1 MKILYF
7 NDFRL
12 GVLKGDN
19 SVVDVTALVQDIPH
33 VGPGDLI
40 NGLIERFSSYRQKL
54 EQAVAQG
61 QGVPLASV
69 RIRPPLPKPTTI
81 VAMAVN
87 YMEDGTRSEPAPI
100 NAFLK
105 SPSAIIGQGDTM
117 VLPDVPA
124 TIFEGEAELA
134 VVIGK
139 RASHVKAADAMD
151 YVFGYTNF
159 IDGSARGLPPAG
171 NVFFQMKSRD
181 TFAPIGPYLV
191 TKDEVPDVN
200 KLQIRLWNNG
210 TLMQNFNTS
219 DMAHKIPRCIE
230 WLTSIHTL
238 EPGDIVA
245 TGTNHRGLN
254 PFMDGDKVELEID
267 GLGRL
272 AINVKDELK
281 RTWGRETRLQMH
293 EKAAQ
298 KTPGNYPDITPQ
310 LTGKHAPASR

>member
-1 MKILYF
+1 MKLLYF
-7 NDFRL
+7 DDYKL

-19 SVVDVTALVQDIPH
+19 VVDVSSVVRDIPH
-33 VGPGDLI
+33 SGPGDLI
-40 NGLIERFSSYRQKL
+40 NSLIARFDQYRGRI
-54 EQAVAQG
+54 EDAAASA
-61 QGVPLASV
+61 QGVPLSSV
-69 RIRPPLPKPTTI
+69 RVRPPLPKPTNI
-81 VAMAVN
+81 DAMAVN
-87 YMEDGTRSEPAPI
+87 YMEDGTRKEPAPI
-100 NAFLK
+100 NAFHK
-105 SPSAIIGQGDTM
+105 SPSAVIGPGDTM

-139 RASHVKAADAMD
+139 RATNVKAADAMD

-159 IDGSARGLPPAG
+159 IDGSARGLPPPG

-181 TFAPIGPYLV
+181 TFAPIGPYLA
-191 TKDEVPDVN
+191 TKDEIADVN
-200 KLQIRLWNNG
+200 NLQIRLWNNG

-230 WLTSIHTL
+230 WLSSIHAL
-238 EPGDIVA
+238 EPGDIIA

-254 PFMDGDKVELEID
+254 PFMDGDKIELEID
-267 GLGRL
+267 GIGRL
-272 AINVKDELK
+272 TFNVKDELK
-281 RTWGRETRLQMH
+281 RTWARVTRLQMH

-310 LTGKHAPASR
+310 LTGKYAPAAR